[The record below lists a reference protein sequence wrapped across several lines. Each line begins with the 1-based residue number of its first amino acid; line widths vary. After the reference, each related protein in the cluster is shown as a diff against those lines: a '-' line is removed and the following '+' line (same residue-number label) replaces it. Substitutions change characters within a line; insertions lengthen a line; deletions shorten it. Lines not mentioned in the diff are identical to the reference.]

1 MNRGLGVKSAE
12 TPMTRTN
19 REVYQVSL
27 SRGDTH
33 KSRSVQ
39 LPCMILASF
48 RHVAVLNI
56 KEKELSGSLL
66 GFRCFRL

>member
-1 MNRGLGVKSAE
+1 
-12 TPMTRTN
+12 MTRTN

-39 LPCMILASF
+39 LSCMILASF

-56 KEKELSGSLL
+56 KEKGNAGPLL
-66 GFRCFRL
+66 AFGASETTLEGNHCKDPY